1 VIPIYSIS
9 KPFLAQAVLELG
21 LPLDSAIGEH
31 LPQLAPAY
39 ATRKIG
45 ALLNHTSG
53 LADYGYLKE
62 YHAAVDGREPA
73 WPRSELL
80 ERCLK
85 FPHTFD
91 GFQYSNIGYLLLR
104 MLVEEQTGLEYFEAL
119 EQLVFHPLKIEA
131 FSKWEATTDVVAG
144 YDPRWVYSGTFL
156 GDEQM
161 IAGALATLL
170 KHRHEKFGFG
180 ERGLTAGLLPVGH
193 ENTGFAHPAYGYG
206 LMADGKVFGNAPS
219 NGANMLPTTLPKFI
233 GHGGGGPGFGLMAL
247 VNSQTWQSKLEFA
260 TEGWNQTEAIG
271 RLCAALTV

>member
-1 VIPIYSIS
+1 MIPIYSIS

-21 LPLDSAIGEH
+21 VPLDSTVDEYVPG
-31 LPQLAPAY
+31 LAAAY
-39 ATRKIG
+39 ALRKIG

-62 YHAAVDGREPA
+62 YHTAVDGREPA
-73 WPRSELL
+73 WSRSELL
-80 ERCLK
+80 ERCLV
-85 FPHTFD
+85 FPHAFD

-104 MLVEEQTGLEYFEAL
+104 MLVEEQTGLEYFDAL
-119 EQLVFHPLKIEA
+119 EQLVFHPLKIDA

-206 LMADGKVFGNAPS
+206 VMADGNAPGS
-219 NGANMLPTTLPKFI
+219 GANLLPTALPKFI

-247 VNSQTWQSKLEFA
+247 VNTQTWQSKLEFA
-260 TEGWNQTEAIG
+260 TEGWNQTEAIR